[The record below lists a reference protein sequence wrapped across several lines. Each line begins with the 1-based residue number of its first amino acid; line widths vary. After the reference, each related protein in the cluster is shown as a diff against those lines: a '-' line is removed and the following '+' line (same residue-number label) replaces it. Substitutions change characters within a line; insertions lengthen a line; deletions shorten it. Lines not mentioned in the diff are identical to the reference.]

1 MEKVIK
7 IALSA
12 VLLGLVLPAYAE
24 TKIVT
29 EQGQGD
35 GYFPAIEKSYLKQVK
50 RYEHTDVLRLEQGLS
65 KDQIRD
71 LLGNPQ
77 FSEGIFAVK
86 TWNYVLD
93 IRVPNSKDYKRCQLR
108 IDFNKNLA
116 EQLSWKGEECES
128 LAQRTNYGQQAALVQ
143 ATTPMITSA
152 NILFGFDR
160 YDADAIEQGKQTVA
174 VIAQQIKDSDSHH
187 AVIVSGFTDRIG
199 HLNYNQKL
207 SEQRANTV
215 ADLLIQQGIDAN
227 RIQVSAH
234 GPTEQYKYCDGKYS
248 NALVACLVPNRRVNV
263 SW

>member
-29 EQGQGD
+29 EQGD

-108 IDFNKNLA
+108 IDFNKNLV

-128 LAQRTNYGQQAALVQ
+128 LAQRTNYGQQAPLVQ
-143 ATTPMITSA
+143 ATTSTITSA

-160 YDADAIEQGKQTVA
+160 SDADAIEQG
-174 VIAQQIKDSDSHH
+174 
-187 AVIVSGFTDRIG
+187 
-199 HLNYNQKL
+199 
-207 SEQRANTV
+207 
-215 ADLLIQQGIDAN
+215 
-227 RIQVSAH
+227 
-234 GPTEQYKYCDGKYS
+234 
-248 NALVACLVPNRRVNV
+248 
-263 SW
+263 

>member
-108 IDFNKNLA
+108 IDLLVGVYKNRPASFIMELYFNAKADEYVNKNI
-116 EQLSWKGEECES
+116 S
-128 LAQRTNYGQQAALVQ
+128 LL
-143 ATTPMITSA
+143 
-152 NILFGFDR
+152 
-160 YDADAIEQGKQTVA
+160 
-174 VIAQQIKDSDSHH
+174 
-187 AVIVSGFTDRIG
+187 
-199 HLNYNQKL
+199 
-207 SEQRANTV
+207 
-215 ADLLIQQGIDAN
+215 
-227 RIQVSAH
+227 
-234 GPTEQYKYCDGKYS
+234 
-248 NALVACLVPNRRVNV
+248 
-263 SW
+263 